1 MSESELVIP
10 EERLQMNLVSR
21 IACQRIG
28 HGNRDCNIL
37 VVGPTGSGKSYQML
51 RGSYEIMKYHGLDF
65 KVRACIAFSI
75 KDLVQKTMDWQQV
88 GVSFGFDEAG
98 VRGAGGMNREWQS
111 SVNKDFST
119 YVQTK
124 RFQRQAMWITLPN
137 SGFLDNQVRSLIHY
151 KLNMKFVNPSSKL
164 SFSIPYC
171 FQWNDNMKKLYIK
184 KLRVANRLGTRQRV
198 DKVAFKLPPSQVIYD
213 YELAKKEYVKVLQE
227 EMSKKQVVV
236 ERSGRPEPKVTKE
249 KIETLWQGGKGGRTW
264 SDIARELG
272 TSYMYV
278 HTRAKDFG
286 II

>member
-1 MSESELVIP
+1 
-10 EERLQMNLVSR
+10 MNLVSR